1 MDGNPLKT
9 NSRTGWFVVVVT
21 VLVLSLMVWLHNCLP
36 PRSQKPAPPAPLPSR
51 PHAAIHTNL
60 QPCTREDGSI
70 YFRFSVT
77 VWWVTRPGRR
87 RDRRRG
93 SQSTLHI
100 PPQSEYR
107 QSADLRRT
115 LPYIIPR
122 LTSSAWTYRPG
133 TGNLRDCDKG
143 KGKNSRPERSEG
155 RWLPK
160 GVKPLAS
167 P

>member
-51 PHAAIHTNL
+51 PHAALHTNL

-77 VWWVTRPGRR
+77 VWWVTRPGSR
-87 RDRRRG
+87 RDRGEVRSGTARYLL
-93 SQSTLHI
+93 TLGGV
-100 PPQSEYR
+100 PPG
-107 QSADLRRT
+107 ADLRRT
-115 LPYIIPR
+115 LPY
-122 LTSSAWTYRPG
+122 
-133 TGNLRDCDKG
+133 
-143 KGKNSRPERSEG
+143 
-155 RWLPK
+155 
-160 GVKPLAS
+160 
-167 P
+167 